1 MIRADGRWGGR
12 VTNRPLLHGDE
23 TLALLS
29 DEDRA
34 ALSEVWLGRA
44 ATERRVAD
52 SFAVIRDALGELGSD
67 SSLVALADRA
77 VDDEWRHAEICRFV
91 ASRFVDRE
99 LDPPPALELL
109 VPKHHGADRQLTLEL
124 WVVGQCCMNE
134 TIASAFLEAAVT
146 TSNAPMARGA
156 LRELLSDEIDH
167 ARLGWAFLATLPR
180 ERLDAIGP
188 WLFGMLRENLKLWR
202 DAPRG
207 YPMTDALAAQG
218 APREAVVED
227 SLLTSVRE
235 LVIPGLERFALPTDK
250 IQAWLASGAPTE
262 SC

>member
-1 MIRADGRWGGR
+1 MMREDGRWGGR

-23 TLALLS
+23 TLTSLADDDRVTLS
-29 DEDRA
+29 D
-34 ALSEVWLGRA
+34 VWLARA
-44 ATERRVAD
+44 ATERRVAE
-52 SFAVIRDALGELGSD
+52 SFAVIRDALDELGSD
-67 SSLVALADRA
+67 RALVNLADRA

-91 ASRFVDRE
+91 ASRFADRE
-99 LDPPPALELL
+99 LEPPPALELT
-109 VPKHHGADRQLTLEL
+109 VPKHRGAERQLELEL
-124 WVVGQCCMNE
+124 WVIGQCCMNE
-134 TIASAFLEAAVT
+134 TIASAFLEAAVA
-146 TSNAPMARGA
+146 TSGAPMAHGA

-180 ERLDAIGP
+180 ARLDAVGP
-188 WLFGMLRENLKLWR
+188 WMFGMLRENLKLWR

-207 YPMTDALAAQG
+207 YPMTDALARQG

-227 SLLTSVRE
+227 SLLTAVRE

-250 IQAWLASGAPTE
+250 IHVWLASGAPTK